1 MFWCQLGVNGTIKK
15 SITNNIIETKGGI
28 KKKKQRRS
36 SNTNNNMHMI
46 ACTMNKS
53 DAQPN

>member
-28 KKKKQRRS
+28 KKRTKKQQHQQQHAYDS
-36 SNTNNNMHMI
+36 MH
-46 ACTMNKS
+46 NE
-53 DAQPN
+53 